1 MSRTTSGKRIF
12 VPTILMGRSLS
23 RDLTVSLVA
32 MVLVVVGALFSLA
45 YVQISRDMLHE
56 VDRKADEYITRL
68 ADILSLPMW
77 NFDTRTM
84 DQVVSV
90 FAQYELINEIHI
102 EDARGNTLFRVRK
115 GADPYATVSRQR
127 TVHFESEAIG
137 RVSVVVTLQDYRRGL
152 ERLLKTSAL
161 IMGSVL
167 AALLASTGVLLRVFL
182 RRPLTALQSGMDRI
196 AQGDFAY
203 DTRSTPHA
211 ELAQIAENFSRMC
224 SQVEQRE
231 NELHAINARL
241 QEEIGN
247 HRRTERALRASEE
260 RYALVVNG
268 TSDGIWDWDLVTGA
282 AYFSPRWKAIVGHED
297 HELPNRLEEWRVRVH
312 PDDLDMVL
320 RAHDDYLSRRT
331 PEFKVEYRMRHRDGS
346 YRWILGRGAALW
358 DAGGAPTRMAGAQTD
373 ITARMEVEQELRE
386 AKNNLDNILNAMPSI
401 IVGVDQSGA
410 ITLWNRTAER
420 VTRQSRGA
428 VLGRPV
434 SEALPDFAFLLD
446 EIRRSIAEGSVISL
460 DKSPVSDDGVTRYF
474 DIVIYPVVS
483 RGSFGAVVRLDD
495 ITGRIRIE
503 EMMVQTEKML
513 SVGGLAAG
521 MAHEINNPL
530 GGILQGAQN
539 IQRRLEP
546 DFAPNV
552 AAAEAAGCSMES
564 IRMYLDR
571 RGILRFLDG
580 IRESGSRAA
589 TIVTNMLEFSRRS
602 ESRWQRVALP
612 YLVDR
617 TLELAAK
624 DYDLKKKYDFRHIDI
639 VRDFAPD
646 LPDLACMPTEIEQ
659 VLLNLFKNAAQAMQL
674 RGERPDPPRIS
685 ISLRREGDMVRID
698 VADNGPGME
707 EDVRRRVFEPF
718 FTTKSVGEGTGLGL
732 SVSYFI
738 ITTNHGG
745 VFTVDSEPGRGTA
758 FTVLLPAAQCPPAP
772 KGLSPT

>member
-1 MSRTTSGKRIF
+1 MSNTTASKGIS
-12 VPTILMGRSLS
+12 VPDIIKGRSLS
-23 RDLTVSLVA
+23 RDLTVSLVV
-32 MVLVVVGALFSLA
+32 MVLVVVAALFSFV

-68 ADILSLPMW
+68 ADILSIPMW
-77 NFDTRTM
+77 NFDARTM
-84 DQVVSV
+84 DQIGSV

-102 EDARGNTLFRVRK
+102 EDAQGNTLFRVRK
-115 GADPYATVSRQR
+115 GADPDATVFRER
-127 TVHFESEAIG
+127 AVRFESEVIG
-137 RVSVVVTLQDYRRGL
+137 RVSMVVTLQEYRRSL
-152 ERLLKTSAL
+152 ERLLKASAL

-167 AALLASTGVLLRVFL
+167 VVLLASTGVLLRVFL
-182 RRPLTALQSGMDRI
+182 RRPLEALRSGMDQI
-196 AQGDFAY
+196 ARGDFAY
-203 DTRSTPHA
+203 DMGSIAHA

-231 NELHAINARL
+231 NELHAINTKL
-241 QEEIGN
+241 QDEIQS
-247 HRRTERALRASEE
+247 RRQTELALRASEE
-260 RYALVVNG
+260 RYALVVGG
-268 TSDGIWDWDLVTGA
+268 TSDGIWDWDLTTNTV
-282 AYFSPRWKAIVGHED
+282 YFSPRWKSIIGYED
-297 HELPNRLEEWRVRVH
+297 HEIPNRPDEWKGRVH
-312 PDDLDMVL
+312 PDDLDAVL
-320 RAHDDYLSRRT
+320 HAHDDYLARRV
-331 PEFKVEYRMRHRDGS
+331 PEFQVEYRMRHKDDS

-358 DAGGAPTRMAGAQTD
+358 DVNGVPVRMAGAHTD
-373 ITARMEVEQELRE
+373 ITTRKEVEQELRE

-401 IVGVDQSGA
+401 IVGVDQAGS

-420 VTRQSRGA
+420 VTSLSRDA

-434 SEALPDFAFLLD
+434 GEALPDFGFLLD
-446 EIRRSIAEGSVISL
+446 EIRRSIAEGGTIAL
-460 DKSPVSDDGVTRYF
+460 DKTPVPGPGVTRYF

-539 IQRRLEP
+539 IQRRLDP

-552 AAAEAAGCSMES
+552 VAAEESGCSMDS
-564 IRMYLDR
+564 IRGYLDR
-571 RGILRFLDG
+571 RGILRFLEG
-580 IRESGSRAA
+580 IRESGNRAA
-589 TIVTNMLEFSRRS
+589 NIVSNMLEFSRRS
-602 ESRWQRVALP
+602 ESRWQRVSLP

-617 TLELAAK
+617 TLELAAN

-639 VRDFAPD
+639 VRDFAAD
-646 LPDLACMPTEIEQ
+646 LPDLPCMPTEIEQ
-659 VLLNLFKNAAQAMQL
+659 VLLNLFKNAAQAMHL
-674 RGERPDPPRIS
+674 RGDRPDPPRIS
-685 ISLRREGDMVRID
+685 VSLRHEGGMLRID

-745 VFTVDSEPGRGTA
+745 TFTVESEPGRGTV
-758 FTVLLPAAQCPPAP
+758 FTLRLPVDQRHV
-772 KGLSPT
+772 TT